1 MATKLL
7 HRRSGTAGDVPST
20 SQLALGELAINTAD
34 GFIYIKKDDGAN
46 PEEVYRFRGE
56 PLSEVAVTDN
66 QFTGDGSTTTFTLSR
81 IPEDEQFVF
90 VTINGVLQHTS
101 AYSMSNADVVFS
113 EAPDTGDDIEAR
125 VISIRSSALELRDY
139 KSYIYSITADTTTI
153 SGNDDNGDPLTY
165 DIGFVEVYYNGAKL
179 VPGSDFTA
187 TTGTSITLGDTVT
200 TGDTIEVISLGK
212 ASFVDNDVLA
222 PIAASLSTTN
232 QQLVDKFDLNDYR
245 SVKYF
250 VQMTN
255 GTDYHV
261 TEVVI
266 MHDGTDVY
274 ISEYGTMYTTSSL
287 GTVTADINSNFVR
300 LLVTPSN
307 STTTSVKGH
316 RTLVTV

>member
-7 HRRSGTAGDVPST
+7 HRKSGTAGHVPST
-20 SQLALGELAINTAD
+20 NQLALGEIAINTAD
-34 GFIYIKKDDGAN
+34 GFIYLKKDDGSN
-46 PEEVYRFRGE
+46 PEEVYRLRGE
-56 PLSEVAVTDN
+56 PLSEVAVIDN
-66 QFTGDGSTTTFTLSR
+66 QFTGDGSTTSFTLSR
-81 IPEDEQFVF
+81 LPEAEEFVF
-90 VTINGVLQHTS
+90 VTINGVLQHTN
-101 AYSMSNADVVFS
+101 AYSMANAVLTFS
-113 EAPDTGDDIEAR
+113 EAPGSGDEIEAR

-139 KSYIYSITADTTTI
+139 KSYVYSITADTTVI
-153 SGNDDNGDPLTY
+153 SGNDDQGYPLTY
-165 DIGFVEVYYNGAKL
+165 DLGFVEVYYNGAKL

-187 TTGTSITLGDTVT
+187 SNGSSITLGDTVT

-232 QQLVDKFDLNDYR
+232 QQLVDRFSLEDYR

-266 MHDGTDVY
+266 LHDGTNVY
-274 ISEYGTMYTTSSL
+274 VSEYGTMYTNSSL
-287 GTVTADINSNFVR
+287 GTLTADISGNYVR
-300 LLVTPSN
+300 LLATPTN

>member
-7 HRRSGTAGDVPST
+7 HRKSGTAGHVPST
-20 SQLALGELAINTAD
+20 NQLALGEIAINTAD
-34 GFIYIKKDDGAN
+34 GFIYLKKDDGSN
-46 PEEVYRFRGE
+46 PEEVYRLRGE
-56 PLSEVAVTDN
+56 PLSEVAVIDN
-66 QFTGDGSTTTFTLSR
+66 QFTGDGSTTSFTLSR
-81 IPEDEQFVF
+81 LPEAEEFVF
-90 VTINGVLQHTS
+90 VTINGVLQHTN
-101 AYSMSNADVVFS
+101 AYSMANAVLTFS
-113 EAPDTGDDIEAR
+113 EAPDIGDEIEAR

-139 KSYIYSITADTTTI
+139 KSYVFSITTDTTVI
-153 SGNDDNGDPLTY
+153 SGNDDDGDPLTY
-165 DIGFVEVYYNGAKL
+165 DLGFVEVYYNGAKL

-187 TTGTSITLGDTVT
+187 SNGSSITLGDTVT
-200 TGDTIEVISLGK
+200 AGDTIEVISLGK

-222 PIAASLSTTN
+222 PIAATLSTTN
-232 QQLVDKFDLNDYR
+232 QQLVDRFSLEDYR

-266 MHDGTDVY
+266 LHDGTNVY
-274 ISEYGTMYTTSSL
+274 VSEYGTMYTNSSL
-287 GTVTADINSNFVR
+287 GTLTADISGNYVR
-300 LLVTPSN
+300 LLATPTN

>member
-7 HRRSGTAGDVPST
+7 HRKSGTAGHVPST
-20 SQLALGELAINTAD
+20 NQLALGEIAINTAD
-34 GFIYIKKDDGAN
+34 GFIYLKKDDGSN
-46 PEEVYRFRGE
+46 PEEVYRLRGE
-56 PLSEVAVTDN
+56 PLSEVAVIDN
-66 QFTGDGSTTTFTLSR
+66 QFTGDGSTTSFTLSR
-81 IPEDEQFVF
+81 LPEAEEFVF
-90 VTINGVLQHTS
+90 VTINGVLQHTN
-101 AYSMSNADVVFS
+101 AYSMANAVLTFS
-113 EAPDTGDDIEAR
+113 EAPGSGDEIEAR

-139 KSYIYSITADTTTI
+139 KSYVFSITADTTVI
-153 SGNDDNGDPLTY
+153 SGNDDQGYPLTY
-165 DIGFVEVYYNGAKL
+165 DLGFVEVYYNGAKL

-187 TTGTSITLGDTVT
+187 SNGSSITLGDTVT

-222 PIAASLSTTN
+222 PIAATLSTTN
-232 QQLVDKFDLNDYR
+232 QQLVDRFSLEDYR

-266 MHDGTDVY
+266 LHDGTNVY
-274 ISEYGTMYTTSSL
+274 VSEYGTMYTNSSL
-287 GTVTADINSNFVR
+287 GTLTADISGNYVR
-300 LLVTPSN
+300 LLATPTN

>member
-7 HRRSGTAGDVPST
+7 HRKSGTAGHVPST
-20 SQLALGELAINTAD
+20 NQLALGEIAINTAD
-34 GFIYIKKDDGAN
+34 GFIYLKKDDGSN
-46 PEEVYRFRGE
+46 PEEVYRLRGE
-56 PLSEVAVTDN
+56 PLSEVAVIDN
-66 QFTGDGSTTTFTLSR
+66 QFTGDGSTTSFTLSR
-81 IPEDEQFVF
+81 LPEAEEFVF
-90 VTINGVLQHTS
+90 VTINGVLQHTN
-101 AYSMSNADVVFS
+101 AYSMANAVLTFS
-113 EAPDTGDDIEAR
+113 EAPGSGDEIEAR

-139 KSYIYSITADTTTI
+139 KSYVFSITADTTVI
-153 SGNDDNGDPLTY
+153 SGNDDQGYPLAY
-165 DIGFVEVYYNGAKL
+165 DLGFVEVYYNGAKL

-187 TTGTSITLGDTVT
+187 SNGTSITLGDIVT
-200 TGDTIEVISLGK
+200 AGDTIEVISLGK

-222 PIAASLSTTN
+222 PIAATLSTTN
-232 QQLVDKFDLNDYR
+232 QQLVDRFSLEDYR

-266 MHDGTDVY
+266 LHDGTNVY
-274 ISEYGTMYTTSSL
+274 VSEYGTMYTNSSL
-287 GTVTADINSNFVR
+287 GTLTADISGNYVR
-300 LLVTPSN
+300 LLATPTN